1 MKTPGSTPLKIIG
14 LVSVTVVTLG
24 IHYGW
29 LIEPFFGHVHWL
41 HAVHGRFCYIPIVM
55 AASWFGL
62 RGGLVTAAAIS
73 LLVVPYAFFGVGG
86 ARDVVGEIAEMVFYF
101 AIAIL
106 VGVLFDREFRSRKK
120 QQEAQLR
127 AERTHQLSIVGQIA
141 AGVAHE
147 IKNPLASIKGAADI
161 LTDDDTSREDR
172 EEFKEILRNEVKRI
186 DGTVTEFLDF
196 ARPKETRLEKL
207 DFSETVRTSLRQVE
221 SFSAQKGITTN
232 RSLRDNVTIEG
243 DREKLHQLILNLML
257 NAVQASGEGDTI
269 SIELKSSGT
278 SATLTIADTGSG
290 IDGET
295 LARLFEPFYTTKPD
309 GTGLGL
315 AVVQEIVN
323 GHNGTIGFE
332 SEKNRGTTVKVDLPL
347 RAESGK

>member
-1 MKTPGSTPLKIIG
+1 MKTPGSTPLKIFG

-62 RGGLVTAAAIS
+62 RGGLVTAGAIS

-86 ARDVVGEIAEMVFYF
+86 ARDVVGEIAEIVFYF

-106 VGVLFDREFRSRKK
+106 VGVLFEREFKSRRK

-161 LTDDDTSREDR
+161 LTDDDTSRADR

-207 DFSETVRTSLRQVE
+207 DLSETVRTSLRQIDSQLE
-221 SFSAQKGITTN
+221 QKGIATN
-232 RSLRDNVTIEG
+232 RSLQDNVIIEG
-243 DREKLHQLILNLML
+243 DREKLHQLILNLAL
-257 NAVQASGEGDTI
+257 NAIQASGEGDTF
-269 SIELKSSGT
+269 SIELESVGNL
-278 SATLTIADTGSG
+278 ANLTISDTGSG
-290 IDGET
+290 IDERT
-295 LARLFEPFYTTKPD
+295 LPRLFEPFYTTKSD

-315 AVVQEIVN
+315 AVVQEIVK
-323 GHNGTIGFE
+323 GHNGTIVIK
-332 SEKNRGTTVKVDLPL
+332 SEKNRGTTVKVVLPL
-347 RAESGK
+347 RAEI